1 MVQLYGNLDSFRCS
15 YYSHF
20 TSWDGVRKTALA
32 SGEIVSCPEYASK
45 VEERRRRGGRT
56 NIYVR
61 HLRPNVILYH
71 DINNPL
77 SEVKARIINEDAELT
92 PDILLVVGILLAIDG
107 PRYELKNKLIPAVR
121 WKGGKVIYV
130 NNKPPPRAFFKPVVD
145 HIFKMDCDY

>member
-1 MVQLYGNLDSFRCS
+1 MIQLYSNLNSFRCS
-15 YYSHF
+15 YYSYF
-20 TSWDGVRKTALA
+20 ISWDSVRKTTLT
-32 SGEIVSCPEYASK
+32 SGEIVLYLECALK

-71 DINNPL
+71 DINDPL

-92 PDILLVVGILLAIDG
+92 PDILLVVSISLAIDG

-121 WKGGKVIYV
+121 
-130 NNKPPPRAFFKPVVD
+130 
-145 HIFKMDCDY
+145 